1 MKGPTPRRRVTYV
14 QRRRGVGPFIVTY
27 VQRRRGVGPFVIDER
42 PHPTPPLDVRHAGP
56 GFAVLFPI
64 SRRWSAPTTNSRPS
78 FALVS
83 ADRPS
88 AARLPFSCRGT
99 VGALLRTSGAGGE
112 HVLQR

>member
-1 MKGPTPRRRVTYV
+1 MSAMKTQALILQTAE
-14 QRRRGVGPFIVTY
+14 VGLTRNCWSWPVNN
-27 VQRRRGVGPFVIDER
+27 VIDER

-88 AARLPFSCRGT
+88 ATRLPFSCRGT